1 MKDGQPTFSKT
12 PERPGALDATAAAT
26 VLSEGFEMDG
36 LDDSAEKR
44 LADSPQTHRE
54 NIDD

>member
-1 MKDGQPTFSKT
+1 MKDGPGPTFSKT
-12 PERPGALDATAAAT
+12 PRPGALDATAAAT
-26 VLSEGFEMDG
+26 VRSEAIEMYG
-36 LDDSAEKR
+36 LDDSAEKQ